1 VTLDDD
7 DEPQWHDQRQV
18 VIAAGAAAVVLL
30 ALLVWG
36 VINTSR
42 GSMTPNTPAP
52 ETSVATSS
60 GSYTSKIT
68 SSTSYSV
75 PRVQTSQDNGVV
87 SGPPGESTSAEVSGG
102 RGTATDT
109 PTTPTNP
116 YPTTTPTNAGHI

>member
-18 VIAAGAAAVVLL
+18 VIAAGAAALVLL
-30 ALLVWG
+30 ALLVWA
-36 VINTSR
+36 VINTSHS
-42 GSMTPNTPAP
+42 SMTPNTPAP

-60 GSYTSKIT
+60 GPHTSKTT

-75 PRVQTSQDNGVV
+75 PSVQTSQDNGVV
-87 SGPPGESTSAEVSGG
+87 SGPPGESTSAGVPGG
-102 RGTATDT
+102 RETDT
-109 PTTPTNP
+109 PTTTANP